1 MLDLTP
7 FLKLYARWRAKRLA
21 RLDAV
26 AAQEAQLQQLLTA
39 AVATRFGRGHDFGAI
54 RSPADFQAAV
64 PLRKYD
70 DMWRDYWQRDF
81 PVLDGVSWPGR
92 IPYFA
97 VTSGTTGD
105 VTKYIP
111 VSRAM
116 VRSNKK
122 AALDLLVHHIANK
135 PATRLF
141 GGPNFIL
148 GGSTDLVT
156 KAPGVLSGDL
166 SGIAI
171 KTVPWWA
178 RARSFPPLDLALVAD
193 WEKKVD
199 LLARAAIDLDI
210 RSIGGTPSWLLIL
223 FDRMAALRGA
233 KRRPLREF
241 WPNLELVVHGGVH
254 FGPYKSQFEALLEGG
269 RAETREGYAASE
281 GFVAVQDRGPGE
293 GLRLNLDTGLFYE
306 FVPVEE
312 LGAARPT
319 RHWIGN
325 AELGRNYALA
335 VSSCA
340 GAWAYLI
347 GDTVRLVSR
356 DPPRLLVTG
365 RTAYSL
371 SAFGEHLIGEEI
383 EDAVARAAAAI
394 GTAVT
399 DYSVGAVFPQGPGDL
414 GGHLYVVEFAEGAP
428 SESALDA
435 FAAAID
441 KFLSEKN
448 EDYAAHRAGG
458 FGMKPPAVLPMRPG
472 GFAAWMKSRGRLG
485 GQNKVPRIVNDQ
497 ALFAGLRKFARGFG
511 GE

>member
-7 FLKLYARWRAKRLA
+7 FLKLYARRRAKTLA
-21 RLDAV
+21 RLDA
-26 AAQEAQLQQLLTA
+26 AEAQQAQLRRLLMEA
-39 AVATRFGRGHDFGAI
+39 SATRFGRDHDFHAI
-54 RSPADFQAAV
+54 RSPGDFRAAV

-70 DMWRDYWQRDF
+70 EMWRDYWQRDF
-81 PVLDGVSWPGR
+81 PALDDVSWPGR

-122 AALDLLVHHIANK
+122 AALDLLTHHIVNK

-148 GGSTDLVT
+148 GGSTNLVA
-156 KAPGVLSGDL
+156 KAPGVLAGDL

-171 KTVPWWA
+171 KTVPWWV
-178 RARSFPPLDLALVAD
+178 RGRSFPPIDLALIAD

-223 FDRMAALRGA
+223 FDRLAALRG
-233 KRRPLREF
+233 KTRLPLSDF

-254 FGPYKSQFEALLEGG
+254 FGPYRSQFAALLQGS

-293 GLRLNLDTGLFYE
+293 GMRLNLDIGLFFE
-306 FVPVEE
+306 FIPVEE
-312 LGAARPT
+312 LGAAQPT

-325 AELGRNYALA
+325 AELDVNYAIA

-340 GAWAYLI
+340 GVWAYLI

-383 EDAVARAAAAI
+383 EEAVSRAAAAI
-394 GTAVT
+394 GTAVA
-399 DYSVGAVFPQGPGDL
+399 DYSVGAVFPQGAGDL
-414 GGHLYVVEFAEGAP
+414 GGHLYVVEFAGAAP
-428 SESALDA
+428 SETARAA
-435 FAAAID
+435 FAEAID
-441 KFLSEKN
+441 KYLSAKN
-448 EDYAAHRAGG
+448 EDYAAHRSGG
-458 FGMKPPAVLPMRPG
+458 FGMKPPAILPMKAG

-485 GQNKVPRIVNDQ
+485 GQNKVPRIINDHS
-497 ALFAGLRKFARGFG
+497 LFAGLREFVRDYS
-511 GE
+511 

>member
-7 FLKLYARWRAKRLA
+7 FLKLYARRRARRLA
-21 RLDAV
+21 RLDPAG
-26 AAQEAQLQQLLTA
+26 AQRAQLAGLLA
-39 AVATRFGRGHDFGAI
+39 AATNTRFGRDHDFHAFRAPEDF
-54 RSPADFQAAV
+54 RSAV

-70 DMWRDYWQRDF
+70 GMWRDYWQAAF
-81 PVLDGVSWPGR
+81 PVLDDVSWPGR
-92 IPYFA
+92 VPYFA

-105 VTKYIP
+105 ATKYIP
-111 VSRAM
+111 VTQEM

-122 AALDLLVHHIANK
+122 AALDLLVHHVVNR

-156 KAPGVLSGDL
+156 RAPGVLSGDL

-171 KTVPWWA
+171 KTVPWWVKS
-178 RARSFPPLDLALVAD
+178 RSFPPLDLALVAD

-199 LLARAAIDLDI
+199 LLARASIDLDI

-223 FDRMAALRGA
+223 FDRLAALRGE
-233 KRRPLREF
+233 KRLPLARF

-254 FGPYKSQFEALLEGG
+254 FGPYRSQFEALLAGAH
-269 RAETREGYAASE
+269 AETREGYAASE

-312 LGAARPT
+312 LGSANPT
-319 RHWIGN
+319 RHWIGD
-325 AELGRNYALA
+325 AETGVNYAIA
-335 VSSCA
+335 VSTCA
-340 GAWAYLI
+340 GVWSYLI

-383 EDAVARAAAAI
+383 EEAVSRAAAAI
-394 GTAVT
+394 GAEVV
-399 DYSVGAVFPQGPGDL
+399 DYSVGAIFPAGPGDL
-414 GGHLYVVEFAEGAP
+414 GGHLYVVEFFGRAP
-428 SESALDA
+428 DEAARAA
-435 FAAAID
+435 FAVAVD
-441 KFLSEKN
+441 TFLSEKN
-448 EDYAAHRAGG
+448 EDYAAHRSGG
-458 FGMKPPAVLPMRPG
+458 FGMKPPALLAMNEG
-472 GFAAWMKSRGRLG
+472 GFAAWMKSRGRYG
-485 GQNKVPRIVNDQ
+485 GQNKVPRIINDQ
-497 ALFAGLRKFARGFG
+497 ELFAGLRAYAVSWRKQ
-511 GE
+511 

>member
-7 FLKLYARWRAKRLA
+7 FLKLYARRRAKKLA
-21 RLDAV
+21 RLDAA
-26 AAQEAQLQQLLTA
+26 AAQQAQLRHLLMEA
-39 AVATRFGRGHDFGAI
+39 GATRFGRDHDFNAI
-54 RSPADFQAAV
+54 RTPSDFRAAV

-81 PVLDGVSWPGR
+81 PVLDDVSWPGR

-111 VSRAM
+111 VTQAM
-116 VRSNKK
+116 VRSNRK
-122 AALDLLVHHIANK
+122 AALDLLTHHIAAK
-135 PATRLF
+135 PDTRLF

-148 GGSTDLVT
+148 GGSTDLVP
-156 KAPGVLSGDL
+156 KAPGVLAGDL

-171 KTVPWWA
+171 KTVPWWV

-223 FDRMAALRGA
+223 FDRMAALRGE
-233 KRRPLREF
+233 KRVPLRAL

-254 FGPYKSQFEALLEGG
+254 FGPYKSQFDALLQGS

-293 GLRLNLDTGLFYE
+293 GMRLNLDTGLYYE

-312 LGAARPT
+312 LGAERPT
-319 RHWIGN
+319 RHWVGD
-325 AELGRNYALA
+325 AELGVNYAIA

-340 GAWAYLI
+340 GVWAYLI

-383 EDAVARAAAAI
+383 EEAVSRAAAAI
-394 GTAVT
+394 GTAVA
-399 DYSVGAVFPQGPGDL
+399 DYSVGAVFPQGAGDL
-414 GGHLYVVEFAEGAP
+414 GGHLYVVEFAGAP
-428 SESALDA
+428 PSETARAA
-435 FAAAID
+435 FGEAID
-441 KFLSEKN
+441 KYLSAKN
-448 EDYAAHRAGG
+448 EDYAAHRSGG
-458 FGMKPPAVLPMRPG
+458 FGMKPPAIQVMKAG

-485 GQNKVPRIVNDQ
+485 GQNKVPRIINDQ
-497 ALFAGLRKFARGFG
+497 ALFTGLREFARDFG
-511 GE
+511 RE